1 MNLSHSEN
9 MSGNMI
15 RVVQVVELQ
24 LSTSFPQ

>member
-9 MSGNMI
+9 VSRNMI